1 MNKAEIER
9 LIDKYGRDIY
19 SFCLYLTK
27 SKQDAD
33 DLYQDSFLYVIEKK
47 KSFEQESES
56 KTYILSVA
64 VRLWKD
70 KKRKYAWRNRIIE
83 EKYIPLQLVK
93 DEQHSE
99 SEAENAV
106 LNSEQNMMIQKC
118 VANLPEKMRVVILL
132 YYMEN
137 MQIAEIAEVLHIPT
151 GTVKSRLHKA
161 KSILSKEF
169 HQISG

>member
-47 KSFEQESES
+47 KTFEQERES

-70 KKRKYAWRNRIIE
+70 KKRKYA
-83 EKYIPLQLVK
+83 
-93 DEQHSE
+93 
-99 SEAENAV
+99 
-106 LNSEQNMMIQKC
+106 
-118 VANLPEKMRVVILL
+118 
-132 YYMEN
+132 
-137 MQIAEIAEVLHIPT
+137 
-151 GTVKSRLHKA
+151 
-161 KSILSKEF
+161 
-169 HQISG
+169 

>member
-9 LIDKYGRDIY
+9 LIDIYGRDIY

-47 KSFEQESES
+47 KTFEQESES
-56 KTYILSVA
+56 KNYILSVA

-93 DEQHSE
+93 DEQGSE
-99 SEAENAV
+99 SEAENVV
-106 LNSEQNMMIQKC
+106 LNSEQNMLIQKC
-118 VANLPEKMRVVILL
+118 VANLPEKMRVVVLL

-137 MQIAEIAEVLHIPT
+137 MQITEIAEVLHIPA

-161 KSILSKEF
+161 KSILSKKF
-169 HQISG
+169 HQISD

>member
-9 LIDKYGRDIY
+9 LIDIYGRDIY

-47 KSFEQESES
+47 KTFEQESES
-56 KTYILSVA
+56 KNYILSVA

-83 EKYIPLQLVK
+83 EK
-93 DEQHSE
+93 
-99 SEAENAV
+99 
-106 LNSEQNMMIQKC
+106 
-118 VANLPEKMRVVILL
+118 
-132 YYMEN
+132 
-137 MQIAEIAEVLHIPT
+137 
-151 GTVKSRLHKA
+151 
-161 KSILSKEF
+161 
-169 HQISG
+169 

>member
-47 KSFEQESES
+47 KSFEKESES
-56 KTYILSVA
+56 KNYILSVA

-70 KKRKYAWRNRIIE
+70 KKRKYAWIIE
-83 EKYIPLQLVK
+83 EKYIPLQMVK
-93 DEQHSE
+93 DEQCSE

-118 VANLPEKMRVVILL
+118 VANLPEKMRVVVLL

-137 MQIAEIAEVLHIPT
+137 IQISEIAEVLHIPT

-169 HQISG
+169 HQISD

>member
-47 KSFEQESES
+47 KTFEKESES

-83 EKYIPLQLVK
+83 EKYIPLQIVK

-106 LNSEQNMMIQKC
+106 LNSEQNMMIQ
-118 VANLPEKMRVVILL
+118 NLRRPWKKTIYGQIVWYSLLMDMIFLFWDWFPERT
-132 YYMEN
+132 Y
-137 MQIAEIAEVLHIPT
+137 
-151 GTVKSRLHKA
+151 R
-161 KSILSKEF
+161 SI
-169 HQISG
+169 